1 MATYL
6 AELYVPDRG
15 NGARAALAARAN
27 AAAEELTREGIP
39 VRFVRS
45 VFVSQDE
52 TCFCFFEASSAD
64 SVREAVIRAALD
76 GDVVLEAD
84 VFPKREQEEL
94 EP

>member
-1 MATYL
+1 MATFL

-39 VRFVRS
+39 IRFVRS
-45 VFVSQDE
+45 VFVPRDE
-52 TCFCFFEASSAD
+52 TCFCFFEAPSAD
-64 SVREAVIRAALD
+64 SVRKAVARAALD

-84 VFPKREQEEL
+84 VFPEREREEL